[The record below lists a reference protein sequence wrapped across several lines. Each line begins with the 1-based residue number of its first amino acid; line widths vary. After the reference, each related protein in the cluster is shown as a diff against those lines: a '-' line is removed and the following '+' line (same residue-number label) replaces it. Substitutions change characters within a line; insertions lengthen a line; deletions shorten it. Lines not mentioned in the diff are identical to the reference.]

1 MFKTLCCVA
10 LLSLPLTAMSTTLTM
25 ETWRVDDQALW
36 QQTLLP
42 LLHKTAPDLDVKLNP
57 VKTSEYDATLQQR
70 LENKTAGDL
79 IICRPYDQSL
89 ALFKAGHLVDLTDF
103 PGMENFPSF
112 AKSAWQTDTGAATF
126 CLPIASVIQ
135 GFFYNVD
142 IFKQLQLTPPT
153 TREEF
158 FAVLERIRQDGRYL
172 PLALA
177 AHDNWVV
184 SELGFLNIGPAYWKG
199 EDGRLALI
207 HGESTFTSA
216 PFVAAFDELRQWRP
230 YIGPAA
236 ESRTEAQTVAD
247 FANGK
252 AAIIVAGSWSIPQF
266 TGKVNF
272 AAFHPPVGKRGDA
285 CYFVD
290 HTDMGI
296 GINSASP
303 NRDAAWRLLEWM
315 SSAEFAEGFSNAVP
329 GFFSLSNHFFELHHP
344 VAQQMMSW
352 RDECDSTIRL
362 GAQFLSRGTPAF
374 NAQLN
379 QLSQAVVLGQ
389 QSPQQA
395 AAQIQQALA
404 SWYPP
409 QAQAEA
415 RAKAMPACTA
425 PDTAAS
431 AASAAT
437 PAP

>member
-1 MFKTLCCVA
+1 MFRYLLWVVVLC
-10 LLSLPLTAMSTTLTM
+10 LPLDVLSVTLTM
-25 ETWRVDDQALW
+25 ETWRVDDQDLW
-36 QQTLLP
+36 QKTLSPILHQTLP
-42 LLHKTAPDLDVKLNP
+42 EVDIQLNP
-57 VKTSEYDATLQQR
+57 VKTSDYDATLRQR
-70 LENKTAGDL
+70 LDNNAAGDL

-89 ALFKAGHLVDLTDF
+89 ALFQAGHLVDLTEF
-103 PGMENFPSF
+103 PGMENFPRF

-142 IFKQLQLTPPT
+142 IFKQLQLQPPT

-207 HGESTFTSA
+207 HGERPFNSA
-216 PFVAAFDELRQWRP
+216 PFVAALDELRQWKP
-230 YIGPAA
+230 YIGP
-236 ESRTEAQTVAD
+236 EPEQRTEAQTVKD
-247 FANGK
+247 FAEGK

-303 NRDAAWRLLEWM
+303 HKEAAWRLLEWM
-315 SSAEFAEGFSNAVP
+315 SSDEFAEAFSNAVP
-329 GFFSLSNHFFELHHP
+329 GFFSLSNHFFELQNP

-362 GAQFLSRGTPAF
+362 GAQFLSRGEPAF

-379 QLSQAVVLGQ
+379 QLSQAVVLGTRT
-389 QSPQQA
+389 PEEVA
-395 AAQIQQALA
+395 DQIQQALA
-404 SWYPP
+404 SWYGP
-409 QAQAEA
+409 QA
-415 RAKAMPACTA
+415 RAN
-425 PDTAAS
+425 
-431 AASAAT
+431 
-437 PAP
+437 